1 MPLNCREARS
11 PVMKRKNAIV
21 VVLACAALV
30 PFNAAAKTKSQD
42 NNALRDAYVARIK
55 STYTPST
62 APTSTTGSLWSDQN
76 PLNDMSSDYKAHRLN
91 ETVTILVSVQSSA
104 AQSGSVDQG
113 RDFSTTSALTG
124 IFGKSPVNTNP
135 IFAANSSQSLKGKG
149 ATSSSTVFQTSL
161 TGTVIA
167 VLQDGDMIVEAQRK
181 ISMNN
186 QKEDLIVRGMLRPGD
201 IGPGNVVPSTALSNL
216 EIEMKGKGVIS
227 DGVRPPNK
235 LTRALLWLFN
245 F

>member
-1 MPLNCREARS
+1 
-11 PVMKRKNAIV
+11 MKYTSTILL
-21 VVLACAALV
+21 VLAGVSCASF
-30 PFNAAAKTKSQD
+30 PAAAKTKSQD
-42 NNALRDAYVARIK
+42 TSVLRDEYVARIK
-55 STYTPST
+55 STYTASA

-104 AQSGSVDQG
+104 AQSGSVNQG

-124 IFGKSPVNTNP
+124 IFGKSPAATNP
-135 IFAANSSQSLKGKG
+135 LLAGASSQSLKGQG
-149 ATSSSTVFQTSL
+149 ATASSTVFQTSL

-186 QKEDLIVRGMLRPGD
+186 QKEDLVVRGLLRPGD